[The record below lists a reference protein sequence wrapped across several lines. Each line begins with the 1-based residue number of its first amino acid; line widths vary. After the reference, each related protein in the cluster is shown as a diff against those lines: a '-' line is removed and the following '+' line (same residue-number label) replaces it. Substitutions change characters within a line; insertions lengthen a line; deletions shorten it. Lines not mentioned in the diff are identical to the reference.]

1 MANLNYSLCIICQQ
15 HVSFWELKCPR
26 NALGA
31 TEEDTIKVFQ
41 TLLDRLKE
49 LRDFDL
55 PLGNE
60 CKVPAHITAKTLFDN
75 FAKWHKSCKLK
86 YQENKV
92 RKLIDDEKKKREAS
106 QTNPEQPPASR
117 TRQGEP
123 TFDKMKCIFCQEE
136 TNDRL
141 FNVTLLEFGKKM
153 LEIAIIIKDPK
164 LQARFGDGDLVALEG
179 KYHHACLTKFY
190 TRHRTKVRAKRKK
203 EKIDEGINEERV
215 IWELV
220 ESISDQA
227 KEGKTIF
234 PLSRLVRDAQTRR
247 EELGLTTKINA
258 TRFKE
263 QILQEFDGDLIEH
276 GQGYERKNLIFSEG
290 LNTIVKDAL
299 DERKYEADVR
309 SIYKVAKLIRKDMFA
324 HEGFHF
330 KGGFDIKSQIDSIPS
345 SLKTLISMLLIGPSL
360 HDNDSQRA
368 LSICQLIYLNS

>member
-1 MANLNYSLCIICQQ
+1 
-15 HVSFWELKCPR
+15 
-26 NALGA
+26 
-31 TEEDTIKVFQ
+31 
-41 TLLDRLKE
+41 
-49 LRDFDL
+49 
-55 PLGNE
+55 
-60 CKVPAHITAKTLFDN
+60 
-75 FAKWHKSCKLK
+75 
-86 YQENKV
+86 
-92 RKLIDDEKKKREAS
+92 
-106 QTNPEQPPASR
+106 
-117 TRQGEP
+117 
-123 TFDKMKCIFCQEE
+123 
-136 TNDRL
+136 
-141 FNVTLLEFGKKM
+141 M
-153 LEIAIIIKDPK
+153 LEIAIIIEDPK

-215 IWELV
+215 ILELV

-258 TRFKE
+258 TRLKE
-263 QILQEFDGDLIEH
+263 RILQEFDWDLIEH